1 MYAVR
6 PQQPLVLRRS
16 CEPICSC
23 IPEQHNNSI
32 LQSLLIV
39 TAETCRPTHN
49 ELKYTKHN
57 FMQQKY
63 PTVNVCAEISAV
75 GKTYIF
81 FFFCKQLDH

>member
-1 MYAVR
+1 M
-6 PQQPLVLRRS
+6 
-16 CEPICSC
+16 
-23 IPEQHNNSI
+23 
-32 LQSLLIV
+32 IV

-63 PTVNVCAEISAV
+63 PTVNVGAEISAV

-81 FFFCKQLDH
+81 FFFYKQLDH